1 MQNHHIPEQFQRQM
15 IDLHGDEGA
24 AWLARLP
31 DILAVCEERWGIS
44 IQPPFPN
51 LSYHYVTPAIRTD
64 GTPVVVKACS
74 PTDEFET
81 ELTAMRHFD
90 GHGFAK
96 VLAFDEIDEVMLLE
110 RLVPG
115 TPLTQVE
122 DDEEATRCAAAVMR
136 EIWRPGLPDYPFKT
150 VSDWGKGFARL
161 RQYYNGGSGPFP
173 PALLLEAE
181 GIFAEF
187 CASESERVLLHGDL
201 HHDNMLAATRQ
212 PYLAID
218 PKGVIGEP
226 AYETAA
232 MLHNP
237 LPQVLDYPN
246 PGHALE
252 RRVAILSEMLGFE
265 RARIRGWGM
274 AQAVLSAWWVIEDFG
289 RLEGFGKSVLTC
301 AELLAKIKG

>member
-1 MQNHHIPEQFQRQM
+1 MENYHIPDHFRRQM
-15 IDLHGDEGA
+15 IDLHGDEGV

-31 DILAVCEERWGIS
+31 GILAACEERWGIS
-44 IQPPFPN
+44 IQSPFPN

-81 ELTAMRHFD
+81 ELAAMRHFD

-115 TPLTQVE
+115 TPLTQLE

-150 VSDWGKGFARL
+150 VRDWGKGFARL

-173 PALLLEAE
+173 PALLSEAE

-201 HHDNMLAATRQ
+201 HHDNMLAATRR

-218 PKGVIGEP
+218 PKGIIGEP

-246 PGHALE
+246 PGRVLE

-289 RLEGFGKSVLTC
+289 RLEEFGRSALTC